1 MCEQS
6 REREKMKWNFKL
18 FQRSL
23 DDFDTHL
30 HIIIIVNVTHKAKR
44 GAGKVKKKFLFV
56 LETRSLSPCFDGKYV
71 QKKEKKS
78 FVCASKR
85 EHEFF
90 CHLIFSIVF
99 TSSSSLARF
108 SSFCHRLLF
117 FYEFIFLFDCHL
129 GVQLKIVPIH
139 KGSVRALTFSLS
151 YHYCLNIQRFLS
163 SRVCQRV
170 KGMGENCLIVVES
183 KRKSLPS
190 SCSHSIKHNHFPYE
204 YANNLILWQKISSVK
219 QFSEETSKGI
229 LFV

>member
-1 MCEQS
+1 MGNMY
-6 REREKMKWNFKL
+6 RR
-18 FQRSL
+18 R
-23 DDFDTHL
+23 
-30 HIIIIVNVTHKAKR
+30 
-44 GAGKVKKKFLFV
+44 KKKF
-56 LETRSLSPCFDGKYV
+56 C
-71 QKKEKKS
+71 
-78 FVCASKR
+78 VCKQARAWIFLPSNFLNR
-85 EHEFF
+85 FHIF
-90 CHLIFSIVF
+90 IFSRSVLF
-99 TSSSSLARF
+99 LLPSSS
-108 SSFCHRLLF
+108 F

-139 KGSVRALTFSLS
+139 KASVRALTFSLS